1 MARRAK
7 QPVCRLRI
15 IMAER
20 EINSL
25 EELAGKT
32 KVSVGAL
39 SMISRGADCRI
50 ATARKLMTALKVP
63 ADEIWPWLG
72 RYRKEK

>member
-1 MARRAK
+1 
-7 QPVCRLRI
+7 
-15 IMAER
+15 MAER

-63 ADEIWPWLG
+63 AEEIWPWLG
-72 RYRKEK
+72 KYRKEK